1 MKLLLVPV
9 VAGFLATALAFAQ
22 DAAPPKIQ
30 VSDVLEMVQGG
41 LPEDLIIAK
50 LRKDKVAFDLTA
62 QEMVQLKKAGVGDN
76 VIKVMLDPAAVV
88 SAAAPAA
95 PTPAPAPA
103 AAPAPPTAP
112 AAPTSPGPVTE
123 IGVYFKKAGAWAEL
137 PPEIVTF
144 KTGGVLKTIGT
155 AGIVKGD
162 VNGHVNGENSPTQL
176 KTPVTLLVYTPEG
189 TAITEYQLLLLR
201 DAKDGREF
209 CTVTGGVLHS
219 SSGATHDQVPFEGKK
234 IAPRTWE
241 IELPNISSGNYAL
254 LPPASA
260 DGTGTSG
267 RAGKVFSF
275 RVIE

>member
-1 MKLLLVPV
+1 MKLLLVPI
-9 VAGFLATALAFAQ
+9 VAGFLATGLSFAQ
-22 DAAPPKIQ
+22 DAGPPKIQ

-41 LPEDLIIAK
+41 LPDDLIIAK

-76 VIKVMLDPAAVV
+76 VIKVMLDPAAVIT
-88 SAAAPAA
+88 AAA
-95 PTPAPAPA
+95 PTPATAPAPTPA
-103 AAPAPPTAP
+103 AASSPPAAATAPTA
-112 AAPTSPGPVTE
+112 PGPVTE

-144 KTGGVLKTIGT
+144 KTSGVLKTIG
-155 AGIVKGD
+155 KGD

-176 KTPVTLLVYTPEG
+176 KTPVTLLVYALEG

-201 DAKDGREF
+201 EAKDGREF
-209 CTVTGGVLHS
+209 RTVTGGVLHS
-219 SSGATHDQVPFEGKK
+219 SSGATRDQVPFDGKK
-234 IAPRTWE
+234 VAPRTWE
-241 IELPNISSGNYAL
+241 IELPNLASGNYAI

-275 RVIE
+275 RVVE